1 MCRRHALPC
10 TLAALMCVAV
20 SAAPAAAQS
29 ARRALSPV
37 GPQAIVHG
45 IVLDEEG
52 EPLAG
57 AVVSAFGSATVFA
70 VSDTQG
76 HFAFR
81 KVPYGPYLLRAHL
94 DGYISARARLIQVDE
109 ASFTVAAIAMTRRDA
124 AAENAPILAAG
135 VTGDE
140 GAPPVTGD
148 SDRHDH
154 GEVAWRLRHLKRGVL
169 KDAAVTAIEGAA
181 TDGLSAD

>member
-1 MCRRHALPC
+1 MCRRALPC

-29 ARRALSPV
+29 VRRPAASPI
-37 GPQAIVHG
+37 GPQALVHG
-45 IVLDEEG
+45 VVLDEQG

-57 AVVSAFGSATVFA
+57 AVVSAFGSATVYA

-76 HFAFR
+76 YFAFR

-94 DGYISARARLIQVDE
+94 DGYVSARARLIQVDE
-109 ASFTVAAIAMTRRDA
+109 ASFTVAAIALTRRGATPDTS
-124 AAENAPILAAG
+124 ILAAG
-135 VTGDE
+135 VAGAEGTPLVADE
-140 GAPPVTGD
+140 

-154 GEVAWRLRHLKRGVL
+154 GEVAWWLRHLR
-169 KDAAVTAIEGAA
+169 
-181 TDGLSAD
+181 